1 LLLHFFVRAGHNSL
15 CRWIKHPV
23 KLSFHVIWILSVY
36 MEVGTTLQGGM
47 LGLALLV
54 RSANKTFLNHPILS
68 WRLSHWA
75 HGLVAAYGLTGCM
88 AMPSNRAANLD
99 IRHRIKMESC
109 KKSSNMCVGDKKIW
123 QGSYFTKRNDKVR
136 IHRKKRV
143 GIV

>member
-1 LLLHFFVRAGHNSL
+1 MNQTPCETIISRDLDTQCIHGSWDNASGWNVRPSLISKVSEQNISKSPYPLMTSESLSPWIGRCIRTDRLHGHA
-15 CRWIKHPV
+15 IQP
-23 KLSFHVIWILSVY
+23 
-36 MEVGTTLQGGM
+36 
-47 LGLALLV
+47 
-54 RSANKTFLNHPILS
+54 
-68 WRLSHWA
+68 
-75 HGLVAAYGLTGCM
+75 GCTSSIY
-88 AMPSNRAANLD
+88 SNRAANLD